1 MQYEI
6 GISRYGDNKKNVC
19 GSAFIIFNENM
30 KVENIRI
37 LRSREEELYV
47 AMPHYKD
54 KEGNYQDYCFPITKE
69 FREELY
75 GAVRKSFEESKEK
88 QKSGD
93 SKEQTEP
100 SAGRDGWQEAKDTP
114 FR

>member
-37 LRSREEELYV
+37 LR
-47 AMPHYKD
+47 
-54 KEGNYQDYCFPITKE
+54 
-69 FREELY
+69 
-75 GAVRKSFEESKEK
+75 RKRVCRQVNIANLF
-88 QKSGD
+88 
-93 SKEQTEP
+93 
-100 SAGRDGWQEAKDTP
+100 
-114 FR
+114 

>member
-19 GSAFIIFNENM
+19 GSACIIFNENM

-54 KEGNYQDYCFPITKE
+54 KE
-69 FREELY
+69 
-75 GAVRKSFEESKEK
+75 
-88 QKSGD
+88 
-93 SKEQTEP
+93 
-100 SAGRDGWQEAKDTP
+100 
-114 FR
+114 

>member
-19 GSAFIIFNENM
+19 GSACIIFNENM

-47 AMPHYKD
+47 AMPH
-54 KEGNYQDYCFPITKE
+54 
-69 FREELY
+69 
-75 GAVRKSFEESKEK
+75 
-88 QKSGD
+88 
-93 SKEQTEP
+93 
-100 SAGRDGWQEAKDTP
+100 
-114 FR
+114 